1 VPGCSVGAC
10 VCLRGVVVVCWRRV
24 RASAPVC
31 SPTLCGR
38 VQVAILCNHQRA
50 VPAGHDGQVEKLDDA
65 LGTLHKDIKTA
76 KKEFKGAKAEKDQKA
91 MAKFAK
97 KVETLK
103 LRLQKKE
110 IAREQKE
117 ELKTIAL
124 GTSKLNYLDPRISVA
139 WSMNHDVPIE
149 KVYNATQRAK
159 FRWAVEMT
167 ERDFE
172 F

>member
-1 VPGCSVGAC
+1 
-10 VCLRGVVVVCWRRV
+10 VVCWRRV